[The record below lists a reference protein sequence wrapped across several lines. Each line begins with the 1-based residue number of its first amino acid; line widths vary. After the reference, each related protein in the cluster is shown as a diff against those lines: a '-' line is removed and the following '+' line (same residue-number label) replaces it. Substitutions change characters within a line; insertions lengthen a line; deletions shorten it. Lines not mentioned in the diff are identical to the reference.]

1 MIRFFRRVSRKFSR
15 RLIRIVDLASPSSRS
30 KCSYEKRIRFLRALF
45 SPSLPRASLIRRELT
60 SDISCCKHELYSRHR
75 HGEQRV
81 DLELYRTCRVFH
93 PTDTIARLVESN
105 TSYLFGRRE
114 RTKNAR
120 AFITYSKKSFIEILF
135 RSIKPEQRRY
145 LRRLFCEKFSL
156 P

>member
-60 SDISCCKHELYSRHR
+60 SDISCYKHELYSRHR

-81 DLELYRTCRVFH
+81 DLELYRTCCVFH
-93 PTDTIARLVESN
+93 PTDTIARFVESN
-105 TSYLFGRRE
+105 RIHHICSDEEKERKTRELLLLIRR
-114 RTKNAR
+114 NP
-120 AFITYSKKSFIEILF
+120 S
-135 RSIKPEQRRY
+135 
-145 LRRLFCEKFSL
+145 
-156 P
+156 